1 LNANYI
7 LCLSLSLCI
16 CGVASAQTPAS
27 TNQPESRLLTIEGSV
42 QLLTVGTTNW
52 SGGKTNQPLHFGDRL
67 RTGARSR
74 ATVRL
79 SDLTVLRVNELTTL
93 QIREP
98 RQAGKLSELDVNS
111 GSTYFFSRSRPAE
124 QEFRTP
130 LTSGA
135 IRGTEFNLA
144 VAADGRTVVTL
155 LDGQVTLTNSFGQ
168 VDMESG
174 EQGVVEA
181 GKAPVKTAV
190 IEAINIIQWCLYYPG
205 VLNIEEL
212 ELIADEKRALADS
225 LAAYASGDLL
235 QAVALYPAD
244 RAPDSDSDRV
254 YRAAMLLSAGQVEQ
268 AEALLTKLQTN
279 NAGTGR
285 AGKLAAALRE
295 VVATVKNQPVTRPV
309 NPALATEWLAESYY
323 LQSQAKLAEA
333 LSAARNAVAVSPN
346 FSFGWARVAEM
357 ELSFGRGALAFEAL
371 ERSLQLAPR
380 NAQSL
385 AVKGFLLLARNNV
398 TEAERAF
405 DQAIAIDGALGNA
418 WLGRGLSEIRRGH
431 AAAGRQDFQVAAVLE
446 PHRAVLRSY
455 LGKAFS
461 NAGDN
466 TRARKELDL
475 ARRLDA
481 NDPTAWLYSAL
492 VEQEEN
498 EINSAVHDLEKS
510 EALNDNRRIFRS
522 RLLLDEDQAV
532 RSANLANIYQDA
544 GMFDWSVR
552 EASRAVNLDYANYSA
567 HQFLAS
573 SYDALRDPRQINL
586 RYETPWFNELLLAN
600 LLSPVGAGNLSEFI
614 SQQEYSRLFEQ
625 NHFGGSSSTE
635 YLSHG
640 DWLERASQ
648 FGTWND
654 VSYAIDTEYR
664 SERGWRTNND
674 LQQLTTTVKA
684 KTQITPQ
691 DSLLVEG
698 TYYDS
703 TFGDTAQY
711 YNQHGTIGGAPA
723 PSSTF
728 RGSEREQPLIFI
740 GYNHEWAPGVH
751 TLFLGGRLDDT
762 LRYSD
767 PRAIIPFTIFQ
778 GGQFTSVQ
786 GDQFALN
793 YDREFTAYTAELQ
806 QIWQTP
812 RQTLVVGG
820 RYQVGWNDTT
830 NLVNNPNSFPSLI
843 AAQNFQTEIQR
854 YSIYGYETVQLFDQ
868 LQITGGVTYDRLRY
882 PRDIDTSP
890 ITGAEAVTEQ
900 FSPKAGIVWSPTEH
914 THLRGAYTRSL
925 GGVFFDSSVRLEPTQ
940 VAGFNQA
947 FRSIIPESVVGLVP
961 GTRFT
966 TYGVGLDQSF
976 KTQTYLSID
985 GEILTSDAQ
994 RTIGV
999 VTNSF
1004 FLPIPNSP
1012 GNTRQSLA
1020 FKEETLAVTLNQLV
1034 GLEWSLGA
1042 RYQISHAH
1050 LTSTFV
1056 DLPAAAA
1063 GGVNQDQKALLQQ
1076 LSLYI
1081 NYNHPCGFFSQAQAL
1096 WTRQDNMGY
1105 APNIPGD
1112 DFWQFNVFAGYRFF
1126 HRAAE
1131 IKLGVLNLTDRD
1143 YLLNPLNLYYELPR
1157 GRTFM
1162 TSFKFYF

>member
-1 LNANYI
+1 M
-7 LCLSLSLCI
+7 CI
-16 CGVASAQTPAS
+16 CSVVSAQTPAS
-27 TNQPESRLLTIEGSV
+27 TNQTEPRLLTVEGTV
-42 QLLTVGTTNW
+42 QLLTVATTNW
-52 SGGKTNQPLHFGDRL
+52 TAGKTNQALQIGDRL
-67 RTGARSR
+67 RTGPRSR

-79 SDLTVLRVNELTTL
+79 SDLTILRVDASSII

-98 RQAGKLSELDVNS
+98 RQPGKLSELDVNS

-168 VDMESG
+168 IDMASG
-174 EQGVVEA
+174 EQGVVEV
-181 GKAPVKTAV
+181 GKAPVKTAM

-205 VLNIEEL
+205 VLNPDEL
-212 ELIADEKRALADS
+212 ELTADERRVLGDS

-235 QAVALYPAD
+235 QAAALYPAD
-244 RAPDSDSDRV
+244 RSPDSDSDRV
-254 YRAAMLLSAGQVEQ
+254 YRAATLLSVGQVEEAQ
-268 AEALLTKLQTN
+268 ALLAKFRTN
-279 NAGTGR
+279 NADVSR
-285 AGKLAAALRE
+285 AGKLAAALVE
-295 VVATVKNQPVTRPV
+295 VVATVKNQPVTRPAK
-309 NPALATEWLAESYY
+309 PTLATEWLAESYY

-333 LSAARNAVAVSPN
+333 LQAARSSVAASPN

-357 ELSFGRGALAFEAL
+357 ELSFGRSAKAFEAL
-371 ERSLQLAPR
+371 DKSLQLSPR
-380 NAQSL
+380 NAQAL
-385 AVKGFLLLARNNV
+385 AVKGFVLLGQNKVA
-398 TEAERAF
+398 EAEEVF
-405 DQAIAIDGALGNA
+405 DRAIAIDGALGNA
-418 WLGRGLSEIRRGH
+418 WLGRGLCQIRRGK

-466 TRARKELDL
+466 QRARKELDF
-475 ARRLDA
+475 ARKLDA
-481 NDPTAWLYSAL
+481 NDPTAYLYSAL
-492 VEQEEN
+492 VEQQEN
-498 EINSAVHDLEKS
+498 QINSAVRDLEKS
-510 EALNDNRRIFRS
+510 EELNDNRRLFRS

-552 EASRAVNLDYANYSA
+552 EASRAVNLDYGNYSA

-586 RYETPWFNELLLAN
+586 RYETPWFSELLLAN

-614 SQQEYSRLFEQ
+614 SQREYSRLFEQ

-635 YLSHG
+635 YLGHG

-648 FGTWND
+648 FGTWD
-654 VSYAIDTEYR
+654 KVSYAIDTEYR

-684 KTQITPQ
+684 KDQITPH
-691 DSLLVEG
+691 DSILIEG

-711 YNQHGTIGGAPA
+711 YNQHGAINGAPA
-723 PSSTF
+723 PSATF
-728 RGSEREQPLIFI
+728 RGSEREQPLIFL
-740 GYNHEWAPGVH
+740 GYHHEWSPGSH
-751 TLFLGGRLDDT
+751 TLFLAGRLDDT

-767 PRAIIPFTIFQ
+767 PRTLIPFTIFQ
-778 GGQFTSVQ
+778 GGRINSVQ
-786 GDQFALN
+786 GDQFAVN

-806 QIWQTP
+806 QIWQTE
-812 RQTLVVGG
+812 RQTMVVGG
-820 RYQVGWNDTT
+820 RYQVGWNTTT
-830 NLVNNPNSFPSLI
+830 NLVSNPNSSPSLI
-843 AAQNFQTEIQR
+843 AAQNLQTEIQR
-854 YSIYGYETVQLFDQ
+854 YSFYGYETVQPFDQ
-868 LQITGGVTYDRLRY
+868 LQLTAGITYDRLRY

-890 ITGAEAVTEQ
+890 ITGSEAETEQ
-900 FSPKAGIVWSPTEH
+900 FSPKAGFIWSPLKD
-914 THLRGAYTRSL
+914 THFRGAYTRSL
-925 GGVFFDSSVRLEPTQ
+925 GGVFFDTSVRLEPTQ
-940 VAGFNQA
+940 VSGFNQA

-966 TYGVGLDQSF
+966 TYGLGFDQAF
-976 KTQTYLSID
+976 KTHTYLSID

-994 RTIGV
+994 RTVGV
-999 VTNSF
+999 ITNSF
-1004 FLPIPNSP
+1004 FLPIPNAP
-1012 GNTRQSLA
+1012 GNTRQSLN
-1020 FKEETLAVTLNQLV
+1020 FKEETLVVSLNQLV
-1034 GLEWSLGA
+1034 SEEWSLGA

-1050 LTSTFV
+1050 LTGNFV
-1056 DLPAAAA
+1056 DIPLPA
-1063 GGVNQDQKALLQQ
+1063 GNSVNQDQKALLQQ
-1076 LSLYI
+1076 MSLYV
-1081 NYNHPCGFFSQAQAL
+1081 NYNLPCGFFSQGQAL
-1096 WTRQDNMGY
+1096 WTAQNNMGY

-1112 DFWQFNVFAGYRFF
+1112 NFWQFNVYAGYRFF

-1157 GRTFM
+1157 GRTFAA
-1162 TSFKFYF
+1162 SFKFYF